1 MSGGSVDPRERF
13 STRVENYVRYRPG
26 YPGAV
31 VDAIAER
38 CGSVSASCVADIG
51 SGTGIFSRLLLD
63 RGFSVYGVEPNA
75 EMRAAAES
83 LLAGE
88 DRFTSVHGSAEC
100 TTLPDAS
107 VDVVT
112 AAQAFHWFKGETT
125 RTEWSRILRPRGLVA
140 LVWNVR
146 NVGASELMSGYE
158 ALLRELGTDYAEVS
172 HEGVDDARLRA
183 LYGHGAFER
192 LSFPNAQTFD
202 FAGLVGRVESASYA
216 PEAGH
221 SNYVPMMQRLRQLF
235 EASQS
240 NGTVAFEYETRLFIG
255 PIVSG

>member
-26 YPGAV
+26 YPEAV

-38 CGSVSASCVADIG
+38 SGNVSATRVADVG

-63 RGFSVYGVEPNA
+63 RGFSVCGVEPNA

-83 LLAGE
+83 LLGND
-88 DRFTSVHGSAEC
+88 DRFTSVNGSAEC

-107 VDVVT
+107 VDLVT
-112 AAQAFHWFKGETT
+112 AAQAFHWFSGEAT
-125 RTEWSRILRPRGLVA
+125 RAEWSRILRPRGLVA

-146 NVGASELMSGYE
+146 NVAASEFMSGYE

-183 LYGHGAFER
+183 LFGHGAFER
-192 LSFPNAQTFD
+192 LTFPNAQTFD
-202 FAGLVGRVESASYA
+202 LVGLVGRVESASYA
-216 PEAGH
+216 PDAGH
-221 SNYVPMMQRLRQLF
+221 PNYGPMMERLRQLF

-255 PIVSG
+255 PIASG

>member
-26 YPGAV
+26 YPEAV

-38 CGSVSASCVADIG
+38 CGNVDASRVADIG

-83 LLAGE
+83 QLACE
-88 DRFTSVHGSAEC
+88 DRFTSVDGSAEC
-100 TTLPDAS
+100 TTLPDAC
-107 VDVVT
+107 VDVIT
-112 AAQAFHWFKGETT
+112 AAQAFHWFSGESTHA
-125 RTEWSRILRPRGLVA
+125 EWSRVLRPRGLVA

-146 NVGASELMSGYE
+146 NVAASEFMSGYE
-158 ALLRELGTDYAEVS
+158 GLLRDLGTDYAEVS
-172 HEGVDDARLRA
+172 HEGVDDGRLRE
-183 LYGHGAFER
+183 LFGHGAFER
-192 LSFPNAQTFD
+192 LTFPNSQTFD
-202 FAGLVGRVESASYA
+202 LVGLVGRVESASYA
-216 PEAGH
+216 PHAGH
-221 SNYVPMMQRLRQLF
+221 PNYGPMMERLRQLF

-240 NGTVAFEYETRLFIG
+240 NGTVAFQYETRLFIG
-255 PIVSG
+255 PIASS

>member
-26 YPGAV
+26 YPEAV

-38 CGSVSASCVADIG
+38 SGNVSATCVADVG
-51 SGTGIFSRLLLD
+51 SGTGIFSRLLID
-63 RGFSVYGVEPNA
+63 RGFSVCGVEPNA

-83 LLAGE
+83 LLGND
-88 DRFTSVHGSAEC
+88 DRFTSVNGSAEC

-107 VDVVT
+107 VDLVT
-112 AAQAFHWFKGETT
+112 AAQAFHWFSGEAT
-125 RTEWSRILRPRGLVA
+125 RAEWSRILRPRGLVA

-146 NVGASELMSGYE
+146 NVAASEFMSGYE

-183 LYGHGAFER
+183 LFGHGAFER
-192 LSFPNAQTFD
+192 LTFPNAQTFD
-202 FAGLVGRVESASYA
+202 LVGLVGRVESASYA
-216 PEAGH
+216 PDAGH
-221 SNYVPMMQRLRQLF
+221 PNYGPMMERLRQLF

-255 PIVSG
+255 PIASS

>member
-1 MSGGSVDPRERF
+1 MSEGAVDPRERF
-13 STRVENYVRYRPG
+13 STRVDNYVRYRPG
-26 YPGAV
+26 YPEAV

-38 CGSVSASCVADIG
+38 CVDVGASRVADIG
-51 SGTGIFSRLLLD
+51 SGTGIFSRLLID

-83 LLAGE
+83 LLARE
-88 DRFTSVHGSAEC
+88 DRFTSVDGSAEC

-112 AAQAFHWFKGETT
+112 AAQAFHWFSGEPA
-125 RTEWSRILRPRGLVA
+125 RVEWSRVLRPRGLVA

-146 NVGASELMSGYE
+146 NVAASEFMSGYE

-183 LYGHGAFER
+183 LFGHGAFDR
-192 LSFPNAQTFD
+192 LTFPNAQTFD
-202 FAGLVGRVESASYA
+202 FVGLVGRVESASYA
-216 PEAGH
+216 PDEGH
-221 SNYVPMMQRLRQLF
+221 PNYGPMMERLRQLF
-235 EASQS
+235 ERSQS

-255 PIVSG
+255 PIASS

>member
-26 YPGAV
+26 YPEAV

-38 CGSVSASCVADIG
+38 SGNVSATRVADVG
-51 SGTGIFSRLLLD
+51 SGTGIFSRLLID
-63 RGFSVYGVEPNA
+63 RGFSVCGVEPNA

-83 LLAGE
+83 LLGND
-88 DRFTSVHGSAEC
+88 DRFTSVNGSAEC

-107 VDVVT
+107 VDLVT
-112 AAQAFHWFKGETT
+112 AAQAFHWFSGEAT
-125 RTEWSRILRPRGLVA
+125 RAEWSRILRPRGLVA

-146 NVGASELMSGYE
+146 NVAASEFMSGYE

-183 LYGHGAFER
+183 LFGHGAFER
-192 LSFPNAQTFD
+192 LTFPNAQTFD
-202 FAGLVGRVESASYA
+202 LVGLVGRVESASYA
-216 PEAGH
+216 PDAGH
-221 SNYVPMMQRLRQLF
+221 PNYGPMMERLRQLF

-255 PIVSG
+255 PIASS